1 MKLFHLP
8 AFDVFKKW
16 ESFRFKQ
23 GRRIFVIMDRTGEI
37 NSLLLNIEHLR
48 TES

>member
-23 GRRIFVIMDRTGEI
+23 GRKISVIME
-37 NSLLLNIEHLR
+37 LEK
-48 TES
+48 